1 MCNELKEELKKFEVD
16 ENKTNSLLKT
26 FNLTLDK
33 LKDKYKITDNKYI
46 KEGLN
51 EINEL
56 TDYIKK
62 LNIENKCKL
71 TLSLARGQNYYTGTV
86 FEVYDKDKI
95 VTSSI
100 GGGGRYDNMIT
111 NFIDDNEKYP
121 AVGISFGLTA
131 IYEIL
136 KEKKEV
142 FIPNNSDIEVI
153 SVNQDDECLL
163 LATKLRKLGYKVDID
178 TSNKKLKKKIEKADK
193 DKIPYIIIIGEDEV
207 KNEYFELKNIKTK
220 ETYKIEIS
228 NIDFF
233 FFLAI

>member
-33 LKDKYKITDNKYI
+33 LKDKYKIT
-46 KEGLN
+46 
-51 EINEL
+51 
-56 TDYIKK
+56 
-62 LNIENKCKL
+62 
-71 TLSLARGQNYYTGTV
+71 
-86 FEVYDKDKI
+86 
-95 VTSSI
+95 
-100 GGGGRYDNMIT
+100 
-111 NFIDDNEKYP
+111 
-121 AVGISFGLTA
+121 
-131 IYEIL
+131 
-136 KEKKEV
+136 
-142 FIPNNSDIEVI
+142 
-153 SVNQDDECLL
+153 
-163 LATKLRKLGYKVDID
+163 
-178 TSNKKLKKKIEKADK
+178 DK